1 MSSKFPHSP
10 SIDRRQFLDW
20 SGRGIGATAAL
31 SRLHGKTNPE
41 FAPRARRV
49 VQISLPGGL
58 SHLDSFDPKPELEKF
73 HGKPFSSEEKPDIFF
88 GKVGLIRKADW
99 AFKKRGQ
106 SGLEISELFPHIASI
121 ADELTVIRS
130 LVTNSANHTPA
141 CFFVN
146 TGFEFNGYPSLG
158 SWVSYGLGNE
168 SNDLPTYVVL
178 PDKAGR
184 PSGGAA
190 NWSNAF
196 LPALHQGAEFRNGD
210 KPVRDLHPPD
220 GISPDADAGV
230 REFLRKVNAKHR
242 DRVGD
247 DALLIDRIRSYEL
260 AARMQLAIP
269 EVSRL
274 EDEPASV
281 TDAYGLNEKP
291 TEEFARRC
299 ILARRLLERGV
310 RFVQLYAGSLIH
322 WDAHDEIVK
331 NHGNNAKAIDKPVA
345 ALVRDLKQRGM
356 LDDTLVLFTT
366 EFGRTP
372 FSQADAGK
380 VGSGRDHNRY
390 GFSAWMAG
398 AGLKPGTA
406 YGRTDEIGW
415 KVVENPVTWHDF
427 HATVLHLLGLN
438 HEGLT
443 FYHNG
448 IQRRLTNVHGNV
460 LHEIIA

>member
-1 MSSKFPHSP
+1 MPPNPETSL
-10 SIDRRQFLDW
+10 IDRRRVLSW
-20 SGRGIGATAAL
+20 SAQGLGATAAL
-31 SRLHGKTNPE
+31 SLLHGATPFE

-58 SHLDSFDPKPELEKF
+58 SHLDTFDPKPALERF
-73 HGKPFSSEEKPDIFF
+73 HGKPFSSKEKPDIFF
-88 GKVGLIRKADW
+88 GKVGLFRKADW
-99 AFKKRGQ
+99 ASKRRGR
-106 SGLEISELFPHIASI
+106 SGLEVSELFPHLASV

-130 LVTNSANHTPA
+130 LSTNSANHTPA

-168 SNDLPTYVVL
+168 SEALPTYVVL

-190 NWSNAF
+190 NWSSAF
-196 LPALHQGAEFRNGD
+196 LPALHQGVEFRSGD
-210 KPVRDLHPPD
+210 KPVRDLYPPA
-220 GISPDADAGV
+220 GISPDADVGV
-230 REFLRKVNAKHR
+230 REFLRTVNAKHQA
-242 DRVGD
+242 RVGD
-247 DALLIDRIRSYEL
+247 EVLLIDRIRSYEL
-260 AARMQLAIP
+260 AARMQLAVP
-269 EVSRL
+269 EVSKL

-281 TDAYGLNEKP
+281 AAAYGLNEKP

-322 WDAHDEIVK
+322 WDAHSDIVK
-331 NHGNNAKAIDKPVA
+331 NHGNNARAIDKPVA
-345 ALVRDLKQRGM
+345 ALLVDLKQRGM

-372 FSQADAGK
+372 FSQADSGK

-390 GFSAWMAG
+390 GFSVWMAG
-398 AGLKPGTA
+398 AGLKPGIA

-415 KVVENPVTWHDF
+415 KAVEDPVTWHDF
-427 HATVLHLLGLN
+427 HATVLHLLGLD
-438 HEGLT
+438 HEHLT

-448 IQRRLTNVHGNV
+448 IQRRLTNVHGRV
-460 LHEIIA
+460 LHELIA